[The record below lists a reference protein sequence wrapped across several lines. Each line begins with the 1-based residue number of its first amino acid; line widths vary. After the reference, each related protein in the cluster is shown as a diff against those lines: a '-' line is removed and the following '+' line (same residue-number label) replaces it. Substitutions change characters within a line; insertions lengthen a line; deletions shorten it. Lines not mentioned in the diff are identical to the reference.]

1 MNAHMLI
8 IAGSVIAGLT
18 LVTVACPPLRRVF
31 RALYRF
37 AMAHIPRWLALS
49 LAPVLA
55 VCAFIPGPVDEL
67 AVLAIA
73 LGPVLKS
80 AAHRAE
86 LAASVRDAW
95 KG

>member
-1 MNAHMLI
+1 VNTHTLI
-8 IAGSVIAGLT
+8 IAGSILAGLT
-18 LVTVACPPLRRVF
+18 LVTVACPPLRRVAG
-31 RALYRF
+31 ALTRF
-37 AMAHIPRWLALS
+37 AMAHLPKWLAFI
-49 LAPVLA
+49 LAPVLF

-86 LAASVRDAW
+86 LAVSVRQAW